1 MVTRISIGKLFR
13 AIQFADDQAMLADTT
28 KGLQRIMD
36 ILTVIAEKFRMNID
50 TKKTKDMTVSKG
62 AETNLVEVNCFAG
75 SNEGV

>member
-1 MVTRISIGKLFR
+1 MVTRISTGKLFR

>member
-1 MVTRISIGKLFR
+1 MVTRIFIGKLFR
-13 AIQFADDQAMLADTT
+13 ATQFADDQAMLADTT